1 MLQPLL
7 RLLILQKGGPDVSE
21 RQRRRQRFQGI
32 APVKPEE
39 TDEYEIDLMEL
50 LFKLLDNWKLILI
63 LALVA
68 GLVTGVYVLGVMT
81 PLYQATSTIY
91 VLNRSDSA
99 INLSDLQI
107 GAALT
112 RDYIKVF
119 SMWEV
124 HEAVISNLNLDY
136 SYQEIE
142 DMLAVTNDSD
152 TRMLDIT
159 VTSPDPEKAA
169 MISNEYAR
177 VVSDYI
183 EQTMYTDKPS
193 IMSMALVPTNPVN
206 GGYAGKILL
215 GTSAGAMLACV
226 IVALQFILDDRIR
239 TAEDIRKYT
248 GLTTLAVVPRED
260 RTMKEAEYEQN

>member
-1 MLQPLL
+1 M
-7 RLLILQKGGPDVSE
+7 SE
-21 RQRRRQRFQGI
+21 RQRRRQRYHE
-32 APVKPEE
+32 PLSE
-39 TDEYEIDLMEL
+39 TADVADELEIDLVEL
-50 LFKLLDNWKLILI
+50 AYKLLDSWKLILVM
-63 LALVA
+63 ALIA
-68 GLVTGVYVLGVMT
+68 AMLTGWYVLGIMT

-107 GAALT
+107 GSALT

-142 DMLAVTNDSD
+142 DMLNITNDND

-159 VTSPDPEKAA
+159 VTSPDPEEAA
-169 MISNEYAR
+169 AISNEYAR

-193 IMSMALVPTNPVN
+193 IMSMALVPANPVN
-206 GGYAGKILL
+206 ARYAVKIVIGGLI
-215 GTSAGAMLACV
+215 GAMLACALV
-226 IVALQFILDDRIR
+226 TVQFVADDRIK
-239 TAEDIRKYT
+239 TVEDIRKYT
-248 GLTTLAVVPRED
+248 GLTTLAVVPKED
-260 RTMKEAEYEQN
+260 RTAKGAAGYEQG

>member
-1 MLQPLL
+1 M
-7 RLLILQKGGPDVSE
+7 
-21 RQRRRQRFQGI
+21 
-32 APVKPEE
+32 A
-39 TDEYEIDLMEL
+39 DELEIDLVEL
-50 LFKLLDNWKLILI
+50 AYKLLDSWKLILVM
-63 LALVA
+63 ALIA
-68 GLVTGVYVLGVMT
+68 AMLTGWYVLGIMT

-107 GAALT
+107 GSALT

-142 DMLAVTNDSD
+142 DMLNITNDND

-159 VTSPDPEKAA
+159 VTSPDPEEAA
-169 MISNEYAR
+169 AISNEYAR

-193 IMSMALVPTNPVN
+193 IMSMALVPANPVN
-206 GGYAGKILL
+206 ARYAVKIVIGGLI
-215 GTSAGAMLACV
+215 GAMLACALV
-226 IVALQFILDDRIR
+226 TVQFVADDRIK
-239 TAEDIRKYT
+239 TVEDIRKYT
-248 GLTTLAVVPRED
+248 GLTTLAVVPKED
-260 RTMKEAEYEQN
+260 RTAKGAAGYEQG

>member
-1 MLQPLL
+1 M
-7 RLLILQKGGPDVSE
+7 SE
-21 RQRRRQRFQGI
+21 RQRRRQRYQESL
-32 APVKPEE
+32 AE
-39 TDEYEIDLMEL
+39 TADAADELEIDLVEL
-50 LFKLLDNWKLILI
+50 GYKLLDSWKLILVM
-63 LALVA
+63 ALVA
-68 GLVTGVYVLGVMT
+68 AMLMGWYALGIMT

-107 GAALT
+107 GSALT

-142 DMLAVTNDSD
+142 DMLTITNDND

-159 VTSPDPEKAA
+159 VTSPDPEEAA
-169 MISNEYAR
+169 AISNEYAR

-193 IMSMALVPTNPVN
+193 IMSMALVPANPVN
-206 GGYAGKILL
+206 GGYAVKIVL
-215 GTSAGAMLACV
+215 GGLTGALLAC
-226 IVALQFILDDRIR
+226 ALVTLRFVVDDRVK
-239 TAEDIRKYT
+239 TVEDIRKYT
-248 GLTTLAVVPRED
+248 GLTTLAVVHRED
-260 RTMKEAEYEQN
+260 RTTKGAAAHEQG